1 MTMAV
6 VCIGVLVALF
16 VATLIPGFNL
26 GLAALS
32 AAFLLGLL
40 AGVPADDVTGFFPAD
55 FFVLVVGVTALFA
68 AAQLNGTL
76 DWLLDLLLRLV
87 RGRAVLVALVPFVI
101 GAVLTAVGTLP
112 AAATAIVAPIALGI
126 ASRYRISPLVAAV
139 LGITGIISGLL
150 SPLAV
155 YGVTA
160 GELSTKFGVELPG
173 SAPTTFLLGSLLTGL
188 AVCAGWL
195 LVGSR
200 TGAVPRG
207 RLTSPASSTDLDN
220 TEPDNTE
227 PDITEPANTGPT
239 SSTPKRQEPDGHAF
253 GTANAEPAT
262 VLATA
267 PAATTATRGART
279 LTVGCLVA
287 VVVLSVGFDMNVG
300 YLGIT
305 AAVVLQLALRSKP
318 DAIVSRIPWGV
329 VLLIGGLLTYVG
341 LMQHLGSFKQL
352 NDMLQVHGSPAL
364 SLLVLCYI
372 AGITSFAASS
382 IAVFV
387 TVMPLLPALVADGL
401 SPVGG
406 VLALALA
413 SVLVDI
419 NPLGITGGLI
429 LGAADPSARPRLF
442 RQLLAYGIVSVVVA
456 PLLAWLAFGWW

>member
-6 VCIGVLVALF
+6 LSIIVLVVLF
-16 VATLIPGFNL
+16 VATLRPGFDL

-32 AAFLLGLL
+32 AAFLLGLA
-40 AGVPADDVTGFFPAD
+40 AGVPANEVTGFFPAD
-55 FFVLVVGVTALFA
+55 FFVLIVGVTALFA

-87 RGRAVLVALVPFVI
+87 RGRLLLVALVPFVV

-112 AAATAIVAPIALGI
+112 AAATAIVAPIALGL
-126 ASRYRISPLVAAV
+126 AARYGISPLLAAV
-139 LGITGIISGLL
+139 LGVTGIISGLL

-160 GELSTKFGVELPG
+160 RELSTKLGIDLPG
-173 SAPTTFLLGSLLTGL
+173 TAPGTFLLGGVLTGL
-188 AVCAGWL
+188 AVCVACL

-200 TGAVPRG
+200 TGALPRG
-207 RLTSPASSTDLDN
+207 R
-220 TEPDNTE
+220 
-227 PDITEPANTGPT
+227 
-239 SSTPKRQEPDGHAF
+239 
-253 GTANAEPAT
+253 
-262 VLATA
+262 VTA
-267 PAATTATRGART
+267 PARDTGPDDTRPDSTGLDSTGLDDPRSVGTGPDDTSQGATRVHHTAAPAAAGSRKTRA
-279 LTVGCLVA
+279 LTVLCLLA
-287 VVVLSVGFDMNVG
+287 VVALSVGFDMNVG
-300 YLGIT
+300 YLGLT
-305 AAVVLQLALRSKP
+305 AAMILQLVLGLKP
-318 DAIVSRIPWGV
+318 GAIVSMIPWSV

-341 LMQHLGSFKQL
+341 LMQHLGAFKQISDL
-352 NDMLQVHGSPAL
+352 LQVEGSTAL

-372 AGITSFAASS
+372 AGVTSFAASS

-387 TVMPLLPALVADGL
+387 TAMPLLPPLVDSGL

-429 LGAADPSARPRLF
+429 LGAAEPSVRPRLF
-442 RQLLAYGIVSVVVA
+442 RQLLTYGIISIVVA
-456 PLLAWLAFGWW
+456 PLLAWLAFAWW